1 MLSFKQFTENLL
13 QESSGDTLVDK
24 INKLRAY
31 CASQPKCEIADRD
44 EAYKIRNQIE
54 AILDKMPVGT
64 VLVQKTDA
72 GNEQYKKVSDKHY
85 GWERIRQP
93 FGDRQEQT
101 SFDIAQWLIAPA
113 WVHREPITLK

>member
-13 QESSGDTLVDK
+13 QEGSGDTLVAK
-24 INKLRAY
+24 INEIRAKV
-31 CASQPKCEIADRD
+31 AAAPGHK
-44 EAYKIRNQIE
+44 
-54 AILDKMPVGT
+54 LDKDESYKVRTEIERLLDGMPVGI
-64 VLVQKTDA
+64 VLVQNTDA

-101 SFDIAQWLIAPA
+101 SFDIARWLTAPA
-113 WVHREPITLK
+113 WVHREPIALK